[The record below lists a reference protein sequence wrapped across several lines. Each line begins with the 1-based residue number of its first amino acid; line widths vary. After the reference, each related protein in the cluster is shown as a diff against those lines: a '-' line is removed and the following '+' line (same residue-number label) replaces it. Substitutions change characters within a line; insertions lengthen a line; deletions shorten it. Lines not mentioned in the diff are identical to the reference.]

1 VKTFQDIKVI
11 SLSILRPAIDLAIEN
26 AVPCKTCIICWQAE
40 SEDRSDFCSEKCAE
54 AAVKKA
60 PFLLEVPRGHD
71 AFKQGEMSTFSKY
84 PSSQNVISLRS
95 LQFRM
100 EKFSKTLSRSQESV
114 HGRDETRF
122 RTQIR
127 GVQVWVYLPQPF
139 SPFIILF
146 KDETIDQAKRE
157 RKTSLARVKA

>member
-1 VKTFQDIKVI
+1 M
-11 SLSILRPAIDLAIEN
+11 SLGILRPAIDLAIEN

-54 AAVKKA
+54 AADKKA
-60 PFLLEVPRGHD
+60 PFLLEVPRGHV
-71 AFKQGEMSTFSKY
+71 AFNTGTPFSFSRY

-100 EKFSKTLSRSQESV
+100 EKSSKTLSRSQESV

-127 GVQVWVYLPQPF
+127 GVQVWVYLPPPF
-139 SPFIILF
+139 NIL
-146 KDETIDQAKRE
+146 
-157 RKTSLARVKA
+157 